1 MDVGEGNL
9 HQALQAQES
18 QTGVDNQPQELTCFT
33 WDRTEE
39 NKEK

>member
-9 HQALQAQES
+9 HQTLQAQES
-18 QTGVDNQPQELTCFT
+18 QTGVDNQPQELARFI
-33 WDRTEE
+33 WDKTEE